1 MKKLPLKKTWQQ
13 FVPGESRGCDLEEG
27 LHDGHDRC
35 LTQRT
40 NERASSP
47 SVGRSLFEPFSTPV
61 TRSLT
66 WWWTRRSPPPPSG
79 RPRSPRPSR
88 SRNGAEGLPVVKT
101 AFSSDQ
107 SCGCCHWESGPE
119 GPTRPTRPELASS
132 RVVHCTPPLGTDRH
146 PSYRQQ
152 YMQFYLLEI
161 QTVYKKNLQNLESTS
176 TILNRAKLFSG
187 SP

>member
-47 SVGRSLFEPFSTPV
+47 SVGRSRFQHLSLVLSPGGGLEGARLHHPV
-61 TRSLT
+61 APGPLVQVEAATE
-66 WWWTRRSPPPPSG
+66 RR
-79 RPRSPRPSR
+79 
-88 SRNGAEGLPVVKT
+88 GLPVVKT

-146 PSYRQQ
+146 H
-152 YMQFYLLEI
+152 LLSATI
-161 QTVYKKNLQNLESTS
+161 YAVLSLRNSNSLQKKS
-176 TILNRAKLFSG
+176 AKFG
-187 SP
+187 INVNNIE

>member
-1 MKKLPLKKTWQQ
+1 MTAICSRRIKRLRPWGGTAWRSWPLSDT
-13 FVPGESRGCDLEEG
+13 
-27 LHDGHDRC
+27 
-35 LTQRT
+35 T
-40 NERASSP
+40 NERESEQP
-47 SVGRSLFEPFSTPV
+47 VGRSEPFSTPV

-146 PSYRQQ
+146 H
-152 YMQFYLLEI
+152 LLSAI
-161 QTVYKKNLQNLESTS
+161 ICSFISKKFKWFTKTKNLHNLESTS
-176 TILNRAKLFSG
+176 TTFNRTKLFSG